1 MPEAVIYECSCPD
14 YSAELSEILDK
25 LDGLTAL
32 LGTMEGFMVFAV
44 VVVLCIFVY
53 KFFRMFF

>member
-1 MPEAVIYECSCPD
+1 MNESVTYVCNCPD
-14 YSAELSEILDK
+14 YSEQFVEILDK
-25 LDGLTAL
+25 LDGLISL
-32 LGTMEGFMVFAV
+32 LGTFEGFLIFGV

>member
-1 MPEAVIYECSCPD
+1 MD
-14 YSAELSEILDK
+14 YTSEFAEILDK
-25 LDGLTAL
+25 LDSLIAL
-32 LGTMEGFMVFAV
+32 FGTIEGFALFAV